1 LADKESDMRI
11 GAMILAA
18 ALLLSGCAADY
29 VAVDGGPHTTVIR
42 SGSELP
48 R

>member
-1 LADKESDMRI
+1 MRI

-18 ALLLSGCAADY
+18 ALVLAGCAADY

-42 SGSELP
+42 SGTQ